1 MIVLLRISLALVLV
15 PSFCLGN
22 APQDLPILSA
32 VKLKRP
38 NILVILT
45 DDQAPFSLGAY
56 GNTQSTTP
64 NIDRLAKMGM
74 RFDAAYQMGA
84 FQGAV
89 CTASRHMIMSGR
101 TVWHIPGSRSR
112 QSVIDQMAAGNS
124 AAENRRNAANPN
136 IPRGLEK
143 NTIGAV
149 FNRAGYDTMRTCK
162 RGNSYLAANKQFTIV
177 KEASC
182 RGGEK
187 EKGSDWHGDQV
198 LAFLSEREKQAKT
211 SGSAS
216 KPFMIYFG
224 LSHPHDPRNADP
236 EILAKY
242 GAVNQ
247 LTETSKLNAQ
257 LPKLPVNY
265 LPKHPFHHGH
275 PDLRDEV
282 AVQGVRKKRDELT
295 IRNEKGR
302 EYACIEGIDVQIG
315 RVMSKLESIGELD
328 NTYIIFTSDHGIA
341 IGRHGLM
348 GKQNLYEH
356 SWRVP
361 YIVAG
366 PGIAANSTS
375 TGNIY
380 LLDTLA
386 TICDLAGIEIPTTN
400 EGISFKPVLKGKKD
414 RIRDVLYGCYCGG
427 TKPGMRS
434 IRKGDWKLIRYETLD
449 GKIKETQLFN
459 LRENPN
465 ELLIEHH
472 AIELVRLTGNQ
483 PTAMQRN
490 LADDQAFAEK
500 RKEMEALLRREMEIL
515 DDPYRFDEGYINR
528 PLKQKRKNRLRN
540 KNAKSDSK

>member
-1 MIVLLRISLALVLV
+1 
-15 PSFCLGN
+15 
-22 APQDLPILSA
+22 
-32 VKLKRP
+32 
-38 NILVILT
+38 
-45 DDQAPFSLGAY
+45 
-56 GNTQSTTP
+56 
-64 NIDRLAKMGM
+64 M

-101 TVWHIPGSRSR
+101 TVWHIPGARSR
-112 QSVIDQMAAGNS
+112 QSVIDQMAAGNPRDGKRWK
-124 AAENRRNAANPN
+124 NVNPN
-136 IPRGLEK
+136 VPKGLEK
-143 NTIGAV
+143 NTMGAV
-149 FNRAGYDTMRTCK
+149 FNRAGYATMRTCK
-162 RGNSYLAANKQFTIV
+162 RGNSYSAANKQFTIV

-187 EKGSDWHGDQV
+187 ENGSDWHGDQV
-198 LAFLSEREKQAKT
+198 LGFLSERERQANK
-211 SGSAS
+211 GVVAN

-224 LSHPHDPRNADP
+224 LSHPHDPRNAHP

-247 LTETSKLNAQ
+247 LSETSMLNAQ
-257 LPKLPVNY
+257 LPKLPINY
-265 LPKHPFHHGH
+265 LPQHPFPHGH
-275 PDLRDEV
+275 PGLRDEV
-282 AVQGVRKKRDELT
+282 AVQGVRSKRDELT

-302 EYACIEGIDVQIG
+302 EYACIESIDTQIG
-315 RVMSKLESIGELD
+315 RVMDKLESMGELD

-348 GKQNLYEH
+348 GKQSLYEH

-366 PGIAANSTS
+366 PGIAANSAS

-386 TICDLAGIEIPTTN
+386 TICDLAGIEVPSTN
-400 EGISFKPVLKGKKD
+400 EGISFKPVLEGKQD
-414 RIRDVLYGCYCGG
+414 SIRDVLYGCYCGG

-434 IRKGDWKLIRYETLD
+434 VRKGDWKLIRYETLD
-449 GKIKETQLFN
+449 GKVKETQLFN

-472 AIELVRLTGNQ
+472 ATELVRLIGNQ

-500 RKEMEALLRREMEIL
+500 RKEMEALLRREMKRL

-528 PLKQKRKNRLRN
+528 QSKPKQKNTRRN
-540 KNAKSDSK
+540 KKAE